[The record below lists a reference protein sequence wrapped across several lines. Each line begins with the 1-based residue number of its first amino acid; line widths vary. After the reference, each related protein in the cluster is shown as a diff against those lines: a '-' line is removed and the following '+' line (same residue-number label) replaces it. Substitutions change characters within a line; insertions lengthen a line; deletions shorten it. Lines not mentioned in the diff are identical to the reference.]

1 MKQISLL
8 IKPASSLCNLRCTYC
23 FYEDV
28 SANREC
34 ASMGIMDDQT
44 MISLI
49 DKTLELKVDQVNY
62 CFQGGEPTVAG
73 IDYFRKFINYVNIK
87 NKTKRITYAI
97 QTNGTLL
104 NDEWISLF
112 AKHSFLV
119 GVSLDGF
126 MENHNRVRKD
136 TAGKGTFKT
145 IMANIRKLEKA
156 QIDYNILT
164 VLTHDLAKRPEEL
177 FTFYQKHH
185 LNYIQLIPCLPTL
198 EGNPLIDRFH
208 LTPADFAKFYKVF
221 FDKWYEAY
229 MKGRY
234 MSVTLFDN
242 VIPMYLNVPPQQ
254 CGMLGKCHMQ
264 LVVEGNGNV
273 YPCDFYVLD
282 EYCCGNINE
291 HSIEEMMKHERAKAF
306 LLEKRKLCKEC
317 DTCPFIHMCHG
328 NCRRLSVCYY
338 DEHYC
343 GYKEFLMYSKEKMLR
358 IAKMLAGQEGSR

>member
-28 SANREC
+28 STNREV
-34 ASMGIMDDQT
+34 ASMGIMNDKT
-44 MISLI
+44 MHALI
-49 DKTLELKVDQVNY
+49 DKTLGLDVEQINY

-73 IDYFRKFINYVNIK
+73 IDYFKKFIDYVNVHNQ
-87 NKTKRITYAI
+87 NKTITYAI

-112 AKHSFLV
+112 EKNAFLV

-126 MENHNRVRKD
+126 LENHNRFRKD
-136 TAGKGTFKT
+136 ANGKGTFQS
-145 IMANIRKLEKA
+145 IMANIRKLEKHH
-156 QIDYNILT
+156 IDYNILT
-164 VLTHDLAKRPEEL
+164 VLTHELSKKPKEL
-177 FTFYQKHH
+177 FTFYQKNN
-185 LNYIQLIPCLPTL
+185 LNYVQLIPCLPTL
-198 EGNPLIDRFH
+198 EGNPIIDRAH
-208 LTPADFAKFYKVF
+208 LTPTDFSKFYKVF
-221 FDKWYEAY
+221 FDLWYDSY
-229 MKGRY
+229 MKGKY

-242 VIPMYLNVPPQQ
+242 VIPMYLKVLPGQ

-282 EYCCGNINE
+282 EFCCGNINE
-291 HSIEEMMKHERAKAF
+291 NSISEILQNERG
-306 LLEKRKLCKEC
+306 KRFIEQPRLLCKEC
-317 DTCPFIHMCHG
+317 DTCPFLHMCHG
-328 NCRRLSVCYY
+328 NCKRLSVCYY

-343 GYKEFLMYSKEKMLR
+343 GYKDFLKYSQEKMIK
-358 IAKMLAGQEGSR
+358 IARTLAK